1 MAIILASARF
11 GSGRYGVS
19 KYGEINL
26 SKTLTGVSATGA
38 VNAIG
43 SITTDGATLSGVSS
57 VGSIGTISPDLTVSV
72 IGVSA
77 TSAVGSG
84 VITATGGG
92 LTGVQGTTNTGDT
105 TETAVVFDYVAV
117 KAQYSRKRCVYI
129 SRAA

>member
-11 GSGRYGVS
+11 GSGRYSVS

-43 SITTDGATLSGVSS
+43 SITGGATLSGVSS
-57 VGSIGTISPDLTVSV
+57 VGSIGTISPDLTVNV

-84 VITATGGG
+84 IITATGGG

-105 TETAVVFDYVAV
+105 TETAVVFDYVSV

-129 SRAA
+129 QKAA

>member
-11 GSGRYGVS
+11 GSGRYSVS

-43 SITTDGATLSGVSS
+43 SITVGATLSGVSS
-57 VGSIGTISPDLTVSV
+57 VGSIGTISPDLTVNV

-84 VITATGGG
+84 IITATGGG
-92 LTGVQGTTNTGDT
+92 LTGVQSTLSLGTVVK
-105 TETAVVFDYVAV
+105 TAEVFNFEAV